1 MGLGP
6 HQPQQISGRVCSTH
20 QRTITSQ
27 GCAIKPAR
35 CPDLVPEP
43 LPGLRGSCGRSSA
56 VHDAAQLRARRSRCP
71 SSAGTGTTI
80 HAEFDGQILGFAH
93 NFAATMAWSGL
104 SAVTR
109 QMPVASTDPAL
120 DEKSVTIK
128 VMA

>member
-1 MGLGP
+1 MTR
-6 HQPQQISGRVCSTH
+6 QGRAKELSECL
-20 QRTITSQ
+20 
-27 GCAIKPAR
+27 
-35 CPDLVPEP
+35 DLVPEP
-43 LPGLRGSCGRSSA
+43 LPGLRGSRGRSSA

-109 QMPVASTDPAL
+109 QVPVASTDPAL
-120 DEKSVTIK
+120 DEKRVTIK
-128 VMA
+128 VMACPLGIEGLISLRLFQA